1 MVACLPG
8 ARLFIA
14 RYVSSLRTTGSKF
27 SKSTSRSGNGVRPG
41 QDGENGGGNTASSRE
56 AMGAGPSIK
65 FPAACAHPQ
74 CPSDSARE
82 DGDSQLEL
90 VIMTMEGDCKDDQK
104 CHAITV

>member
-27 SKSTSRSGNGVRPG
+27 SKSLSRSGNCVRLS
-41 QDGENGGGNTASSRE
+41 QDGQNHEGIASFREGLGGGPGIKLPAKCARLPSS
-56 AMGAGPSIK
+56 S
-65 FPAACAHPQ
+65 Q
-74 CPSDSARE
+74 SARE

-90 VIMTMEGDCKDDQK
+90 VIMTMEGDYKGDHK
-104 CHAITV
+104 CNSAIV